1 MADLKVDYA
10 TLDHAQLSLSRIASE
25 FEHMES
31 RRDAHADIWG
41 LDSVRDAMK
50 DFADNWDRHRAGLL
64 EDIHE
69 VGSMCAA
76 TAETFRSCET
86 ALTDAVTVAEPV
98 AVSPGTAP

>member
-10 TLDHAQLSLSRIASE
+10 ALDHAQLSLSRIAGE

-31 RRDAHADIWG
+31 RREAMADVWG
-41 LDSVRDAMK
+41 LDSVRNAMK

-64 EDIHE
+64 EDIRK

-76 TAETFRSCET
+76 AAETFRSCEA
-86 ALTDAVTVAEPV
+86 ALADAVTVTDPA
-98 AVSPGTAP
+98 AVFPDTAP